1 VRERAKSHA
10 GQVIALAGSFAVL
23 GAFAALTLAER
34 ARPLRGRVAPDTLR
48 RLARNLVLAGL
59 SAAAVQI
66 AERPLIGPL
75 ARAVERRRWGLL
87 PCLGLPGWA
96 ETAAA
101 VLLMDYTLYLWH
113 VMTHRVPLLW
123 RFHQVH
129 HADLD
134 MDASTA
140 IRFHFGEFVLGV
152 PYRALQVALIGV
164 GPQALALWQRLTLV
178 EVLFHH
184 SNLRL
189 APAVERQLVRLIV
202 TPRMHGIH
210 HSVVPGE
217 MNANWSSG
225 LTVWDRLH
233 GTLTLN
239 VPQAAVEIG
248 VPEHRRPEEVTLPRL
263 VAMPFG
269 RQRRAPRPAPR
280 PRLPG
285 PPSVLAP

>member
-1 VRERAKSHA
+1 MRERAESRVSR
-10 GQVIALAGSFAVL
+10 VIALTGSVAVL
-23 GAFAALTLAER
+23 GAFAALTIAER
-34 ARPLRGRVAPDTLR
+34 VRPLRGREEPDTPR
-48 RLARNLVLAGL
+48 RLARNLALAGL
-59 SAAAVQI
+59 SAAATQI
-66 AERPLIGPL
+66 AERPVVEPL
-75 ARAVERRRWGLL
+75 ARAVEQRRWGLL
-87 PCLGLPGWA
+87 PRLRLPGWA

-134 MDASTA
+134 LDATTA

-164 GPQALALWQRLTLV
+164 GPRALALWQRLTLV

-189 APAVERQLVRLIV
+189 PAVTERRLVRLIV

-225 LTVWDRLH
+225 LTLWDRLH
-233 GTLTLN
+233 GTLKLN
-239 VPQAAVEIG
+239 VPQEAVEIG
-248 VPEHRRPEEVTLPRL
+248 VPDYRRPEEVTLPRL

-269 RQRRAPRPAPR
+269 RWCRAPHPATR
-280 PRLPG
+280 SRLPRS
-285 PPSVLAP
+285 PTTLAS